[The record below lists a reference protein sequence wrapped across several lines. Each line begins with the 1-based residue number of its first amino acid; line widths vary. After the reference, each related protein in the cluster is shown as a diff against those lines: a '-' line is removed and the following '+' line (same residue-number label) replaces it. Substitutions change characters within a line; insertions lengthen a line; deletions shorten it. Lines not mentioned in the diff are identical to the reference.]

1 MYHDLTT
8 GNDWPVKEAIVDL
21 PNEMKGN
28 LKRTSGNSLSLL
40 GGGGGGGG
48 VWCRRGISKGDIGQ
62 AALQALLT
70 RIRLCLRCRLPNH
83 DLV

>member
-48 VWCRRGISKGDIGQ
+48 GVLQKGDIGQ

>member
-40 GGGGGGGG
+40 GGG
-48 VWCRRGISKGDIGQ
+48 VAERGYRSGCFAGITNQD
-62 AALQALLT
+62 
-70 RIRLCLRCRLPNH
+70 
-83 DLV
+83 

>member
-40 GGGGGGGG
+40 GGGGGG
-48 VWCRRGISKGDIGQ
+48 VAERGYRSGCFAGITNQD
-62 AALQALLT
+62 
-70 RIRLCLRCRLPNH
+70 
-83 DLV
+83 

>member
-40 GGGGGGGG
+40 GGGGVAERGY
-48 VWCRRGISKGDIGQ
+48 RKGISVR
-62 AALQALLT
+62 LL
-70 RIRLCLRCRLPNH
+70 CRH
-83 DLV
+83 Y

>member
-40 GGGGGGGG
+40 GGGGG
-48 VWCRRGISKGDIGQ
+48 VLQKGDIGQ

>member
-1 MYHDLTT
+1 MYQDLTT

-21 PNEMKGN
+21 PNKMKGN
-28 LKRTSGNSLSLL
+28 LKRTSGNSLSLF
-40 GGGGGGGG
+40 GGGEG
-48 VWCRRGISKGDIGQ
+48 WRLQKGDIGQ

-70 RIRLCLRCRLPNH
+70 TIRLCLRCKLPNH

>member
-48 VWCRRGISKGDIGQ
+48 GGAGGCCRKGISVR
-62 AALQALLT
+62 LL
-70 RIRLCLRCRLPNH
+70 CRH
-83 DLV
+83 Y

>member
-48 VWCRRGISKGDIGQ
+48 LQKGDIGQ

>member
-40 GGGGGGGG
+40 GAGGGGG
-48 VWCRRGISKGDIGQ
+48 VLQKGDIGQ

>member
-40 GGGGGGGG
+40 GGGGG
-48 VWCRRGISKGDIGQ
+48 VAERGYRSGCFAGITNQD
-62 AALQALLT
+62 
-70 RIRLCLRCRLPNH
+70 
-83 DLV
+83 

>member
-40 GGGGGGGG
+40 GGGG
-48 VWCRRGISKGDIGQ
+48 VLQKGDIGQ
-62 AALQALLT
+62 AALQALDYVCDAGYQTMTLFNT
-70 RIRLCLRCRLPNH
+70 R
-83 DLV
+83 